1 MNGNEFDTILK
12 LLPSLQGPLAKY
24 LQRDFNIFT
33 AISDA
38 YYKENLHSDILALI
52 LNPHTEKIGNIT
64 YLKTFLEYTDGLF
77 HTDLKQYF
85 QDENSVAVCRE
96 AGDTDILIHNGQ
108 YGIIIENKINKAT
121 DMPNQLCRYLNWAE
135 QVKKLEV
142 LQIFYIPFEKDKRPP
157 IKDYDCGNKDYA
169 FCEKCKYRQIP
180 DDIRK
185 RLNEITKVLNIKHL
199 AEILEKC
206 ALKADSIE
214 YKAEHYRTAK
224 VFLEHYAK
232 LILKTGGNMS
242 DNKAWLL
249 NEIFNEIKSK
259 NISNEEMNSIAEIA
273 EKWSSREATLR
284 QMLADKLCNS
294 KGYAKLKFDQRGFVY
309 RKQIDEVRS
318 IDYYPG
324 WGTFGLAFT
333 SEPDN
338 KAIEDAKKVLNEAI
352 RNAEVGEE
360 YFSQGKDGAGC
371 DKKQNGEFNK
381 RTVDNKPCYWV
392 HLNFIFANIKIQNI
406 QIQNE
411 DNPFDTILD
420 NAVKC
425 FTELEKLF

>member
-1 MNGNEFDTILK
+1 MSGNEFDTILK

-33 AISDA
+33 AISDT

-52 LNPHTEKIGNIT
+52 LDPHTEKIGNIT
-64 YLKTFLEYTDGLF
+64 YLKTFLEDTDGLF
-77 HTDLKQYF
+77 HTDFKPYF
-85 QDENSVAVCRE
+85 QDENSVEVCRE
-96 AGDTDILIHNGQ
+96 AGDTDILVHNGQ
-108 YGIIIENKINKAT
+108 YGIIIENKINKAP

-157 IKDYDCGNKDYA
+157 IQNYDCGNKDYA
-169 FCEKCKYRQIP
+169 FCEKCKHRQIP

-185 RLNEITKVLNIKHL
+185 RLNEITKVLNLEPL

-206 ALKADSIE
+206 ALKADSIA
-214 YKAEHYRTAK
+214 YKADYYRTAK

-232 LILKTGGNMS
+232 LISKVRGNMA
-242 DNKAWLL
+242 DNKVSFLK
-249 NEIFNEIKSK
+249 EIFNEIKSK
-259 NISNEEMNSIAEIA
+259 NISNGEMNDIAGIAET
-273 EKWSSREATLR
+273 WGSRETTLR
-284 QMLADKLCNS
+284 QTLADKLCNS
-294 KGYAKLKFDQRGFVY
+294 KGYSKLEFTQGRFVY
-309 RKQIDEVRS
+309 RKQIDKVRA
-318 IDYYPG
+318 IDYYPE

-338 KAIEDAKKVLNEAI
+338 KGIEDAKKVLNEAI

-360 YFSQGKDGAGC
+360 YFFQGKGGARC
-371 DKKQNGEFNK
+371 DKNKNGEFNK

-392 HLNFIFANIKIQNI
+392 HLNFIFANIRIQNI
-406 QIQNE
+406 QIKNE